1 MILDHLL
8 PKCYLGGQAFH
19 FRMWTGHH
27 LSPGGLCWGW
37 YKTSSVLRCLHTN
50 EAVHQLKYNC
60 DHHISYIQCS
70 VLFSNSTNTL
80 SKSNEMYLAV
90 QPANGNRTNV
100 LFARLKYAVSSL
112 STSLY
117 SILLILL
124 LSQVLCIA
132 PYTYAEKFY
141 QGFYYFLWDC
151 HCYQR
156 GYVTCSLHRKQ
167 VVKQRFKHRSIQRR
181 SLNTWSLASIV

>member
-1 MILDHLL
+1 MSWFFGQEACGILV
-8 PKCYLGGQAFH
+8 PQPGIEPAPPALGGEILT
-19 FRMWTGHH
+19 TGPPEK
-27 LSPGGLCWGW
+27 SP
-37 YKTSSVLRCLHTN
+37 
-50 EAVHQLKYNC
+50 
-60 DHHISYIQCS
+60 
-70 VLFSNSTNTL
+70 VLFFNSTNTL
-80 SKSNEMYLAV
+80 SKSNGMYLAV

-100 LFARLKYAVSSL
+100 LFAQLKYAVSSL
-112 STSLY
+112 PTSLY

-141 QGFYYFLWDC
+141 RGFYYFLWDC

-181 SLNTWSLASIV
+181 SLNTWSLASIM